1 MRRRNGKALFF
12 GILVLV
18 GVFGARAVF
27 TQQACTENTGTFT
40 DHFNNVANIDVN
52 QSPAK
57 FWYNDPFT
65 PRTIVTMNKQGA
77 NFVISNPVSVPA
89 WINTVA
95 AGDFDMDGWTDY
107 IGSSSSYN
115 NVLAFVKNMGGQGQ
129 VGTFKITYWIDGST
143 GDASGWPTRG
153 VGGQAI
159 DTTGNCG
166 MTSGDYD
173 GDGDCDFL
181 FIASNDSSPYAPK
194 RIWLYRNNFI
204 TGGVRTGVLSFTKID
219 LTSAWSAAVKG
230 IAWSTT
236 MMTSLDIDRDGDIDI
251 IMGNVM
257 GEVLKITNTGNGA
270 INAQTFIVEPTPL
283 IQTPWGQRG
292 VSTVSAAD
300 FDNDGD
306 IDIIVG
312 SVSYDSLLYYKND
325 GTGQFALYTTYT
337 DPNHDPNN
345 DLYDGAATVSLAAD
359 FDRDGNV
366 DLVIGTDNWNYGT
379 NYGGKV
385 FYFRNNGDN
394 TFTQKLKFNGQTQN
408 PQVIDFDL
416 GFAFDYNND
425 GLLDFLIADGNDTQS
440 YYLFINQLADVFNIS
455 GTAVS
460 SNVTPSLSSQ
470 YAITRVRMPVLDM
483 SVIGSSSSGLSLTFY
498 VSNNDGQTWESYA
511 QYTGSAI
518 HSVTSQPWHDFHSY
532 GAKLRWKAV
541 FSAPNDSIPGY
552 DNASY
557 ETPAVDQIQLEY
569 IYVEKREYSRTSDAA
584 TTITVNGQTEKI
596 LIAATFIFPG
606 LDGQLRAYDVTN
618 MAAQNVAYST
628 LQTVTTAD
636 PGSSAGRQVAQGVQ
650 ILWDAGQLL
659 RDRDPNNRTIYASY
673 KQYSGNPLTR
683 KDFTRANAGTLASLL
698 SDVDGDNAGLI
709 DFIRGVGQIWKLA
722 DIQHSNPIVVGPPSE
737 VPALMGTGYSDF
749 VQTWANRTKVVF
761 VGANDGMLHCFD
773 ATTGAE
779 IWGYIPYNLLP
790 KLKNLSQ
797 KDPLTGVRYRAS
809 DKYVDGTPS
818 VADVYINGAW
828 KTVLICGQGPG
839 SGSSV
844 GGGLNYYIALD
855 VTDPQNPQPLWEFT
869 ANSVGETWSVPAI
882 GKVMQGSTPR
892 WVAFMGSGY
901 DNDPNYT
908 AGNVFYV
915 VRIDTGQTIVT
926 KTVSNVNTNAYG
938 FPWRYTDIYVAL
950 PGSPTAVENDAD
962 GYIESVYIGDLDG
975 RLWKLDTSNSNTS
988 YWTFTAI
995 YTDRLNYP
1003 IITKPAVW
1011 IDPVNPGSTP
1021 YVFFGTGGDDRA
1033 PSDRTYAILAVE
1045 DDSTPSVVWY
1055 LGNPSDL
1062 GLSSSKAKGSPEVG
1076 EKVWADPVI
1085 SDNAVYI
1092 STLKGSIENVNPCLN
1107 LAEIGRFYARYIQT
1121 EAGGA
1126 MGTSAL
1132 KGTGNST
1139 VENLQLTSKARKAV
1153 TLGDRRQYGT
1163 STKRDVYIQEY
1174 DSTVERLEQPGARFI
1189 LIIKSWREI
1198 YQIIR

>member
-1 MRRRNGKALFF
+1 MRRRNGKALFL
-12 GILVLV
+12 GVLLLV
-18 GVFGARAVF
+18 GVFGVRAVF
-27 TQQACTENTGTFT
+27 TQQACTESTGTFT
-40 DHFNNVANIDVN
+40 DHFSNVANIDGS
-52 QSPAK
+52 QSAAK
-57 FWYNDPFT
+57 FWYNDPLS
-65 PRTIVTMNKQGA
+65 PRTIMTMNKQGA
-77 NFVISNPVSVPA
+77 YFVISNPTAVPG
-89 WINTVA
+89 WINTCA
-95 AGDFDMDGWTDY
+95 AGDYDLDGWTDY
-107 IGSSSSYN
+107 VGSSSDISN
-115 NVLAFVKNMGGQGQ
+115 ALAFARNMGGQGQ
-129 VGTFKITYWIDGST
+129 VGTFRITHWIDGST
-143 GDASGWPTRG
+143 GDTSGWPTRG
-153 VGGQAI
+153 VGGATL
-159 DTTGNCG
+159 DTTNRHAG

-181 FIASNDSSPYAPK
+181 FIVSNEDSQYTW
-194 RIWLYRNNFI
+194 RRVWLYRNNFI
-204 TGGVRTGVLSFTKID
+204 TNGVRTGTLSFTKID
-219 LTSAWSAAVKG
+219 LTSAWSAVKSFG
-230 IAWSTT
+230 FSST
-236 MMTSLDIDRDGDIDI
+236 MMTSLDFDRDGDIDI
-251 IMGNVM
+251 LYGNYI
-257 GEVLKITNTGNGA
+257 GQVLKITNTNNGA
-270 INAQTFIVEPTPL
+270 VNGQTFIVEPAPL
-283 IQTPWGQRG
+283 LSTSWGQRG

-312 SVSYDSLLYYKND
+312 SVSYGSLLYYKND
-325 GTGQFALYTTYT
+325 GTGQFTLFATYT
-337 DPNHDPNN
+337 DPNNNPTN

-359 FDRDGNV
+359 FDHDGDI
-366 DLVIGTDNWNYGT
+366 DLVVGTDNWNYGT
-379 NYGGKV
+379 DYGGKC
-385 FYFRNNGDN
+385 FYFRNNGDS
-394 TFTQKLKFNGQTQN
+394 TFTQYLKFNGQTRN
-408 PQVIDFDL
+408 PRVYDFDL

-425 GLLDFLIADGNDTQS
+425 GLIDFLMADGNQS
-440 YYLFINQLADVFNIS
+440 ENFYLFVNQLADFYNNS

-460 SNVTPSLSSQ
+460 TNLTPSLSSQ

-518 HSVTSQPWHDFHSY
+518 RNVTSQPWHDFHSY

-541 FSAPNDSIPGY
+541 FSAPADSIPGFS
-552 DNASY
+552 DASY
-557 ETPAVDQIQLEY
+557 ETPAVDQVQLEY
-569 IYVEKREYSRTSDAA
+569 VYVEKREYSRTSDAA
-584 TTITVNGQTEKI
+584 TTITVSGQTKNV

-606 LDGQLRAYDVTN
+606 LDGQLRAYDVTD
-618 MAAQNVAYST
+618 MSGRNVAYST

-650 ILWDAGQLL
+650 ILWDAGYLL

-673 KQYSGNPLTR
+673 KQYSWNPLTR
-683 KDFTRANAGTLASLL
+683 KDFTRANASTLASLL

-709 DFIRGVGQIWKLA
+709 DFIRGVGQTWKLA
-722 DIQHSNPIVVGPPSE
+722 DIQHSNPVVVGPPAE
-737 VPALMGTGYSDF
+737 QPALMGAGYSAF
-749 VQTWANRTKVVF
+749 VQTWAGRPKVVF

-797 KDPLTGVRYRAS
+797 KDPLTGVRYRAG
-809 DKYVDGTPS
+809 DEYVDGTPS
-818 VADVYINGAW
+818 VADVYINNAW
-828 KTVLICGQGPG
+828 KTVLVCGQGPG

-844 GGGLNYYIALD
+844 GGGLNYYFALD

-882 GKVMQGSTPR
+882 GKVMQGTTTR

-901 DNDPNYT
+901 DNNSSYT

-915 VRIDTGQTIVT
+915 IGIDTGQTIVT

-938 FPWRYTDIYVAL
+938 FPWPYTDIYVAL
-950 PGSPTAVENDAD
+950 PGSPTAVDNDAD
-962 GYIESVYIGDLDG
+962 GYIEGVYIGDLDG
-975 RLWKLDTSNSNTS
+975 RLWELNTTNSNTS

-1011 IDPVNPGSTP
+1011 LDPVTPGSP
-1021 YVFFGTGGDDRA
+1021 AHIYFGTGGDDRA
-1033 PSDRTYAILAVE
+1033 PSNRTYAILAVE
-1045 DDSTPSVVWY
+1045 DDSTPSVEWY
-1055 LGNPSDL
+1055 IGSPSDL
-1062 GLSSSKAKGSPEVG
+1062 GLSASKAKGSLEVG
-1076 EKVWADPVI
+1076 EKVWADPVV
-1085 SDNAVYI
+1085 SDNTLYI

-1107 LAEIGRFYARYIQT
+1107 LADIGRFYARYIQT
-1121 EAGGA
+1121 ENGGA

-1153 TLGDRRQYGT
+1153 TLGERRQVGQ

-1174 DSTVERLEQPGARFI
+1174 DSTVERLEQPGGRFI
-1189 LIIKSWREI
+1189 LIIKTWREI